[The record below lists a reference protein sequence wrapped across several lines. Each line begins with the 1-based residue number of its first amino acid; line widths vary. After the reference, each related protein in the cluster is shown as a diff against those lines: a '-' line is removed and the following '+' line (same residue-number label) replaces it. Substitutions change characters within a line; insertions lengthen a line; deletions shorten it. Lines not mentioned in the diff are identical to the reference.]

1 MAQIIQIFGALC
13 VLSGFVLTQFR
24 VISSGTLVYQ
34 GVNMLGGG
42 ILTVFAIQERQF
54 GFILLEGVWALVALW
69 GFVSILRGKSP
80 GAVQ

>member
-13 VLSGFVLTQFR
+13 VLSGFILTQFR
-24 VISSGTLVYQ
+24 VISSSTLVYQ

-69 GFVSILRGKSP
+69 GFVSILCGKSS

>member
-13 VLSGFVLTQFR
+13 VLSGFILTQFR
-24 VISSGTLVYQ
+24 IISSGTLVYQ
-34 GVNMLGGG
+34 GVNLLGGG

-69 GFVSILRGKSP
+69 GLIAILRGKSP
-80 GAVQ
+80 VTAH